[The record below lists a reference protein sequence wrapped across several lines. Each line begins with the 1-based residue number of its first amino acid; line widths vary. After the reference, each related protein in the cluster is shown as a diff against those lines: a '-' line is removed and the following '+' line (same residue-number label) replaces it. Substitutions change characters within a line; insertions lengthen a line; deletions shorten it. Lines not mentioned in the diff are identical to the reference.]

1 MRLPF
6 WSRIP
11 PPENKLNQLS
21 GESTAELSTEG
32 SLPQNKKMYFDYK
45 CVSEVIWVKTLK
57 QMDFILTK
65 TLLWRGDKCYF
76 TPSPSLNYLDRKI
89 FTFTFPW
96 AVSVG
101 GRRQSGASIQ
111 VTWSLPANQ
120 RRAVCWWQEPVAV
133 SGPSGCFLQFLFS
146 IFFLFSKCLPGIFWS
161 IFFQDNS
168 PRNCKDF
175 YENIFVIIKA
185 TVFPLVSQ
193 SFCLIM
199 VSLV

>member
-1 MRLPF
+1 MLFYPVT
-6 WSRIP
+6 IA
-11 PPENKLNQLS
+11 QLS
-21 GESTAELSTEG
+21 GQKNIYLYLSPG
-32 SLPQNKKMYFDYK
+32 SFCWWQAPIRGQYPGH
-45 CVSEVIWVKTLK
+45 VI
-57 QMDFILTK
+57 
-65 TLLWRGDKCYF
+65 
-76 TPSPSLNYLDRKI
+76 TPS
-89 FTFTFPW
+89 
-96 AVSVG
+96 
-101 GRRQSGASIQ
+101 QSEASIQ